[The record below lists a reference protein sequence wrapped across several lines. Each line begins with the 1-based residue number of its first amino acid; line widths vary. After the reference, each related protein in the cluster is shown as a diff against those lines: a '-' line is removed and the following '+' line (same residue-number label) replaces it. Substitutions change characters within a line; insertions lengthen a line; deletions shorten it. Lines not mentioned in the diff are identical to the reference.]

1 MAKKSNTAKAT
12 ETKTEVKAPETVK
25 LADIARAEGANPKAV
40 RARFRK
46 MYAADDTSHLPQS
59 VKGGSRWTFASKDRE
74 ALAKLVNA
82 TSDSSDGE

>member
-1 MAKKSNTAKAT
+1 MAKKTNTPKAT
-12 ETKTEVKAPETVK
+12 KDKTEVKAPETVK

-46 MYAADDTSHLPQS
+46 MYAADDTSHLPQP

-82 TSDSSDGE
+82 TATEGE